1 MVASDLRA
9 ADNRGA
15 EKSHQSNEHH
25 DHRYDIPM
33 MLRVVALMRFL
44 SPSGRDMQRGA
55 DCSRFATIQSGQTS
69 HPPSIRYRW
78 MKGSV
83 IVPGEG

>member
-1 MVASDLRA
+1 
-9 ADNRGA
+9 
-15 EKSHQSNEHH
+15 
-25 DHRYDIPM
+25 M